1 MLGLRLYYY
10 WGIVA
15 SLFRVPVDRFAEIS
29 AEIHFGDIGEIL
41 REISLRLLLVMR
53 AILIYRARCV
63 TILASI
69 IVLVNVRRA
78 AKISIRI
85 IIITGYEKP
94 LTSTSLCLC

>member
-10 WGIVA
+10 RSIVA

-29 AEIHFGDIGEIL
+29 AEIHFGNIGEIL

-53 AILIYRARCV
+53 ATLVYRARCV

-69 IVLVNVRRA
+69 IVLVNVRSA